1 MITDTQLETS
11 KAIQQRTG
19 RTFHVATR
27 FLPERVRHATY
38 VLYAFFRTADDI
50 VDDPD
55 PVAVAERRERL
66 ATLREAALG
75 HEETDDLVISAF
87 NEVRET
93 HGIPDDEVNAFVDA
107 MAADVDPDG
116 IESYGDLEV
125 YMRGSAV
132 AVGNMMLAV
141 MDPEDIDAARPHARA
156 LSEAFQL
163 TNFIRDVREDIVDLD
178 RIYLP
183 RETLAQYGV
192 PAEQLRDLEFSEGV
206 AAAVRSELTRT
217 EALYRQGVAGIQ
229 LLPPDC
235 QFPVLLSAV
244 LYAEHHRLIRAQGYD
259 VVSKRPALSRL
270 DSLRAVIRTWW
281 HWRRDPDPV
290 AVFHRVSAIPRSPG
304 DRTDR
309 SGWGHRR
316 IIPRSIGRS
325 AREVISR
332 VSAWAVD

>member
-1 MITDTQLETS
+1 MLTDTQLETS

-55 PVAVAERRERL
+55 PASVAVRRERL

-75 HEETDDLVISAF
+75 NESINDLVISAF

-93 HGIPDDEVNAFVDA
+93 HGIPDEEVNAFIDA
-107 MAADVDPDG
+107 MAADIDPHG
-116 IESYGDLEV
+116 IESYRDLED

-141 MDPEDIDAARPHARA
+141 MDPDDVDAARPHARA

-192 PAEQLRDLEFSEGV
+192 PAEQLRELQFSEGV
-206 AAAVRSELTRT
+206 AASVRSELGRA
-217 EALYRQGVAGIQ
+217 EALYRQGVAGIE
-229 LLPPDC
+229 LLPADC
-235 QFPVLLSAV
+235 QFPVLLAAV
-244 LYAEHHRLIRAQGYD
+244 LYAEHHRLIRDQEYD
-259 VVSKRPALSRL
+259 VVSRRPSLSRL
-270 DSLRAVIRTWW
+270 DSLRAVARTWW

-290 AVFHRVSAIPRSPG
+290 RAFNRASAIPLSAG
-304 DRTDR
+304 DSGSR
-309 SGWGHRR
+309 SGEGHRR
-316 IIPRSIGRS
+316 IAPRSIGRS
-325 AREVISR
+325 ARGVISR
-332 VSAWAVD
+332 VSAWTVD